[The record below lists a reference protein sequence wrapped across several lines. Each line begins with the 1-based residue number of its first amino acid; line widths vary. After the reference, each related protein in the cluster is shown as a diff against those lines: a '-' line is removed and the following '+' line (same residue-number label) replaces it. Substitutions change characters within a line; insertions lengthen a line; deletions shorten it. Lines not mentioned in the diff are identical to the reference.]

1 MTADPDTDY
10 RHKAG
15 LPAHT
20 HRTKKTHNKN
30 KLYVSTRTYTSA
42 LDAINAIQT
51 LMKCYND
58 PNAIPPTK
66 KIKKMTNFF
75 PTSAK

>member
-1 MTADPDTDY
+1 MTADPAPDY
-10 RHKAG
+10 LHKAG

-20 HRTKKTHNKN
+20 HGTKKN
-30 KLYVSTRTYTSA
+30 KLYVRTGPYTSA
-42 LDAINAIQT
+42 LDASNAIQT

-58 PNAIPPTK
+58 PNATLPTK